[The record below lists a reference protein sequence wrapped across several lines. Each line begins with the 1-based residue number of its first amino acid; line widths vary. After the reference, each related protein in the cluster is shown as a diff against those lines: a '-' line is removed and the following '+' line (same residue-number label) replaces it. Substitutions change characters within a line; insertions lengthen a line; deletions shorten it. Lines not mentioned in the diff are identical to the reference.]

1 MCVFL
6 RLGPLA
12 AHVSIKEAASIMEP
26 RELLGDRR
34 EAWERRTVA
43 FIYERRSIR
52 CRSGRHVAP
61 VPVKDSTRNANHSG
75 VEAHND

>member
-26 RELLGDRR
+26 LEPLEPLGGRR
-34 EAWERRTVA
+34 EASQRRTVA
-43 FIYERRSIR
+43 FIYERRLIR
-52 CRSGRHVAP
+52 CRSGRHLAP
-61 VPVKDSTRNANHSG
+61 VPVKT
-75 VEAHND
+75 